1 MVSASKIVKCKTV
14 AFLILFP
21 GAQLVEIEQHA
32 AAAQMLLSADLVQEA
47 IEVLMAAG
55 EWNKARKIAQQLEP
69 R

>member
-1 MVSASKIVKCKTV
+1 MNI
-14 AFLILFP
+14 